1 MSEEKNQK
9 EKTEKIDE
17 EEVIIFSNKINSI
30 YKNITTLKTKYES
43 LIDKIKDEKYELQYG
58 LSFFE
63 SKQDLMLIYIS
74 NLINFISEKIK
85 AEQSITNLPF
95 LTDNIKI
102 TSLIER
108 IKVIEMK
115 LQNLINK
122 TTNITNKSI
131 NNEVDFKPKILSI
144 VENDNENEENNEEE
158 NLNKKKNN
166 KKKKTYFDKD
176 EIYKIK
182 HSDIDFYENKEEKSK
197 RKKQLN
203 RDKEKIRNS
212 EMIRDLRNE
221 ISDKPINYDNNNN
234 SHYNKYMKEIE
245 EYEKEHFVNVQV
257 PKKIIKQLKKK
268 DNNADDLTKLDKELK
283 MLSNTIINQNY
294 EGGNNKNKDN
304 KRFNNNSKKDKKF
317 IGKKRRK

>member
-1 MSEEKNQK
+1 MSEEKNIS

-17 EEVIIFSNKINSI
+17 EEVEIFSNKIKTI
-30 YKNITTLKTKYES
+30 YKNINALKTKYES
-43 LIDKIKDEKYELQYG
+43 LIEKIKDEKYELQYG

-74 NLINFISEKIK
+74 NLLNFISEKIK
-85 AEQSITNLPF
+85 ANQSITNLPF

-122 TTNITNKSI
+122 TTSITNKST
-131 NNEVDFKPKILSI
+131 NNEVDYKPKILSI
-144 VENDNENEENNEEE
+144 VENNENEESNEEE
-158 NLNKKKNN
+158 NLNTKKNN
-166 KKKKTYFDKD
+166 KKKKTYFDKN

-182 HSDIDFYENKEEKSK
+182 NSEIDFYENKEEKTK
-197 RKKQLN
+197 RKKQLE

-212 EMIRDLRNE
+212 EMLKDLRNE

-234 SHYNKYMKEIE
+234 SHYNKYMKEVE
-245 EYEKEHFVNVQV
+245 EYEKDHFVNVQV
-257 PKKIIKQLKKK
+257 PKKVIKQLKKK
-268 DNNADDLTKLDKELK
+268 DNNTDDLTKLDKELK
-283 MLSNTIINQNY
+283 ILSNTIINQKY
-294 EGGNNKNKDN
+294 DEKSFKGKDN
-304 KRFNNNSKKDKKF
+304 KRFNNSFKKEKKF
-317 IGKKRRK
+317 VGKKRKK